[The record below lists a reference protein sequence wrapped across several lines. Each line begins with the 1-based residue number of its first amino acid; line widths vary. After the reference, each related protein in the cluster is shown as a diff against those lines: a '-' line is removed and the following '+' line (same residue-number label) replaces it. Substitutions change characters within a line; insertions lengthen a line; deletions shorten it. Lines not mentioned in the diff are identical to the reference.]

1 MNDREL
7 LGDIHGA
14 FPQTTNIL
22 TLVQA
27 CAQAKGDAEALRSA
41 SSRMSYAQMMSA
53 ARANAARMYK
63 LGIRP
68 GDFVLCAIRSGVRL
82 PLAWISA
89 MLAGAVIVPVDVGWP
104 ASRRLHVQRATG
116 AALVL
121 VSDGKSGS
129 VFDNLFAF
137 EVTVQPAPDCEIDNR
152 HINQAPLLYG
162 FFTSGST
169 GTPKCA
175 LNHHAGVVNRFR
187 YMTKRFGSGHV
198 VYQNSS
204 PLFDSSIWQM
214 IWPLVS
220 GGIAVLPEHRG
231 VWDLEQVVSDI
242 SAHKVT
248 MTDFVPTL
256 FAELVKAMKVGR
268 VDVRSLETLQH
279 VLIGGEQID
288 ARAVHEFRKM
298 LPGCEVVNTYGHTE
312 ASIGMVFHSV
322 CDADGLDI
330 PIGAPIDN
338 TFVKITDANLACVT
352 NGEVGEIVIGGI
364 CVGGGYLGRP
374 DLNSQ
379 VFLPNPF
386 PDIPGDR
393 VYRSGDFGRWRADGL
408 LEYHGRAD
416 DQIKLN
422 GVRIELSEVEAAVK
436 AVFANITDARAFVVE
451 IPEQGRLLA
460 LAYSA
465 AEPVEQRAM
474 RSALVTQLPASL
486 VPRLY
491 LHKLMLPT
499 TENGKTDRQALL
511 AEVREKALVVNSRL
525 VSDVRTSILQMF
537 RTACCNEA
545 LEEDDDFFEAGGDS
559 LAAVELATRLEA
571 LLGYPVLSGDI
582 YRNSS
587 AAAFA
592 ALCAND
598 NGQESG
604 RGSLPIPPAKGLF
617 SKPVT
622 PVKSVLLTGAT
633 GFVGLHVLAAL
644 LARKDLKL
652 HLIVRAS
659 DAVRARARVKHAYK
673 EAFGKPPEES
683 DLHFLCG
690 DLSRPQ
696 FGLNNQ
702 TWADLATRVDEVIHC
717 GAEVNFMAPA
727 SQLYAT
733 NVLGTAEAV
742 HLCGTGRPKH
752 LHFVSSLAARDI
764 LGEEHASISQQ
775 RQGYAVTK
783 WLAEQIVVRASTHGL
798 YATTYRVDDVLPSA
812 TTGFGNVH
820 SLAHLL
826 LQRCVS
832 LGLAPQGAG
841 MLGLLTADGFG
852 TWLASLVGR
861 QIDAPYSM
869 YQVTGSGYVDFHDL
883 VTLCAVRS
891 GRPVKSV
898 TMSEVVQAL
907 TRTSEAPDL
916 LLAHLLRDRGSD
928 VLFTPPGY
936 LISTEQLPFQGLLHA
951 DAGALWKFLERGFA
965 CSVSR

>member
-1 MNDREL
+1 MNESEL
-7 LGDIHGA
+7 LGDIHEA
-14 FPQTTNIL
+14 LPQPANIL
-22 TLVQA
+22 ALVQA
-27 CAQAKGDAEALRSA
+27 CAQAMGDAEALRSA
-41 SSRMSYAQMMSA
+41 SSRMSYAQMMGA

-63 LGIRP
+63 SGIRP

-82 PLAWISA
+82 PLAWLSA
-89 MLAGAVIVPVDVGWP
+89 MLAGAVIVPVDAAWP
-104 ASRRLHVQRATG
+104 APRRLHVQRATG
-116 AALVL
+116 AAVVL
-121 VSDGKSGS
+121 VSDGRSGS
-129 VFDNLFAF
+129 SFDNAFAF
-137 EVTVQPAPDCEIDNR
+137 EITMQPAPDHEIDDG
-152 HINQAPLLYG
+152 HINQVPLLYG

-175 LNHHAGVVNRFR
+175 LNHHAGVANRFR

-220 GGIAVLPEHRG
+220 GGVAVLPDHRG
-231 VWDLEQVVSDI
+231 AWDLEQVVGDI

-256 FAELVKAMKVGR
+256 FAELVKAMKGGR

-288 ARAVHEFRKM
+288 GRAVHEFRKM
-298 LPGCEVVNTYGHTE
+298 LPGCDVVNTYGHTE

-322 CDADGLDI
+322 CDTDGLDI

-338 TFVKITDANLACVT
+338 TFVKITDANLACVA
-352 NGEVGEIVIGGI
+352 NGEIGEIVIGGI
-364 CVGGGYLGRP
+364 CVGAGYLGRP

-386 PDIPGDR
+386 PDIPGER
-393 VYRSGDFGRWRADGL
+393 IYRSGDFGRWRADGL
-408 LEYHGRAD
+408 LEYRGRAD

-422 GVRIELSEVEAAVK
+422 GVRIELSEVEEAVK
-436 AVFANITDARAFVVE
+436 TVFANITDARAFVVE

-474 RSALVTQLPASL
+474 RGALVTQLPASL

-491 LHKLMLPT
+491 LHKLVLPT
-499 TENGKTDRQALL
+499 NENGKTDRQALL
-511 AEVREKALVVNSRL
+511 TEVREKALAANSRL
-525 VSDVRTSILQMF
+525 VSDVRTAILQMF
-537 RTACCNEA
+537 RIVSCNES

-559 LAAVELATRLEA
+559 LAAVELAMRLEA

-598 NGQESG
+598 STPESG
-604 RGSLPIPPAKGLF
+604 SGSLPIPPVKGVF
-617 SKPVT
+617 SRPAT
-622 PVKSVLLTGAT
+622 PVKSILLTGAT
-633 GFVGLHVLAAL
+633 GFVGIHVLAAL

-659 DAVRARARVKHAYK
+659 DAVTARARVKLAYK
-673 EAFGKPPEES
+673 EAFGNPPEES
-683 DLHFLCG
+683 DLHILCG

-696 FGLNNQ
+696 FGLNNH
-702 TWADLATRVDEVIHC
+702 TWTDLATRVDEVIHC

-742 HLCGTGRPKH
+742 QLCGAGRPKRLH
-752 LHFVSSLAARDI
+752 LVSSLAARDI
-764 LGEEHASISQQ
+764 LGEEHASIAQQ

-783 WLAEQIVVRASTHGL
+783 WLAEQVVLRANAHGL
-798 YATTYRVDDVLPSA
+798 YATAYRVDDVLPSA
-812 TTGFGNVH
+812 TTGYGNVH
-820 SLAHLL
+820 SLAHLM

-861 QIDAPYSM
+861 QTDVPYSM

-883 VTLCAVRS
+883 VTLCAGQLGRSVR
-891 GRPVKSV
+891 SV

-907 TRTSEAPDL
+907 TRTSEASDL
-916 LLAHLLRDRGSD
+916 LLAHLLRDRGGA
-928 VLFTPPGY
+928 VLFTPPGH
-936 LISTEQLPFQGLLHA
+936 LISTEQLPLRDLLHA
-951 DAGALWKFLERGFA
+951 DVGALWKFLERGFA
-965 CSVSR
+965 CSVFR